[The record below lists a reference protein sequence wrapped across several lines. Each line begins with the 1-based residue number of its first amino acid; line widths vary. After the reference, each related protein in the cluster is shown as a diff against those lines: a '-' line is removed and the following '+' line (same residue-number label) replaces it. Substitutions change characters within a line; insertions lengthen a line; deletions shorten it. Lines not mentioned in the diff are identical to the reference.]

1 MTVALASLSS
11 KTWTIQNGLC
21 GCQIVFF
28 QISQSEG
35 IIDMTVQ
42 ELIEKLQ
49 VIEDKSQECL
59 VNVGELSLWEISSV
73 CEVENDVGVVWGYE
87 KEIFVEI
94 KFCSDI

>member
-1 MTVALASLSS
+1 MTV
-11 KTWTIQNGLC
+11 K
-21 GCQIVFF
+21 
-28 QISQSEG
+28 
-35 IIDMTVQ
+35 

-87 KEIFVEI
+87 KESFVEI
-94 KFCSDI
+94 NICSDI